1 MRALQPRGRA
11 MRWLALALVARSA
24 TTTTCPGTA
33 PTDDTP
39 APVAGCGFDET
50 WCGWNATSHEGTRW
64 TLGTET
70 TPTRFTGPNEGVNGT
85 GYAYVEASH
94 PNHPSVTFELTS
106 PLFETPASTV
116 SFAYSMYG
124 AAMGSLAVDTYVDE
138 WICDVW
144 LADGNLGDA
153 AWRSSGL
160 IDVSS
165 ATRIR
170 IRAVTG
176 AGAAGDA
183 AVDNVVVTA
192 APAPSMKPSL
202 SLRPTPT
209 PSRTPGSP
217 TSSPIST
224 PTPAPRPETPAPS
237 PKAAV
242 AASSSKD
249 DKQSEEDALGDPD
262 AASTAGLVYI
272 LGGCLLALS
281 CGLFGAVRLKHCN
294 KPKPP
299 LHVEL
304 GLKKAGSGPPPK
316 VQRDEDAMRLR
327 RQELG
332 AMAWSSDESDDDEE
346 AQKRDE
352 DNRAALFRR
361 QPSSLETRSQQA
373 RAPAASS
380 DGEDAELEQALA
392 RAREAERRR
401 AAGAVASSGAPI
413 ARDDEDAELQQ
424 ALAASRAQAAADE
437 RRRALQPV
445 LAARPASPEDMAMSS
460 EDEELEVREHPE
472 FSPQKLAL
480 YDDLD
485 RSRRSAS
492 PILRVPSPAGGA
504 LLSEA
509 SIKRAQQSSRAS
521 SPRISEASLQRAA
534 RKPSPLFGRSSSPF
548 SGDSWGPSA
557 ASDGDWPSPE
567 PSPDAR
573 PPPPPWKGDNSPGSF
588 EARRFSEKA
597 DDVAASDGSASS
609 GWPDAT

>member
-1 MRALQPRGRA
+1 
-11 MRWLALALVARSA
+11 
-24 TTTTCPGTA
+24 
-33 PTDDTP
+33 
-39 APVAGCGFDET
+39 
-50 WCGWNATSHEGTRW
+50 
-64 TLGTET
+64 
-70 TPTRFTGPNEGVNGT
+70 
-85 GYAYVEASH
+85 
-94 PNHPSVTFELTS
+94 
-106 PLFETPASTV
+106 
-116 SFAYSMYG
+116 
-124 AAMGSLAVDTYVDE
+124 
-138 WICDVW
+138 
-144 LADGNLGDA
+144 
-153 AWRSSGL
+153 
-160 IDVSS
+160 
-165 ATRIR
+165 
-170 IRAVTG
+170 
-176 AGAAGDA
+176 
-183 AVDNVVVTA
+183 
-192 APAPSMKPSL
+192 
-202 SLRPTPT
+202 
-209 PSRTPGSP
+209 
-217 TSSPIST
+217 
-224 PTPAPRPETPAPS
+224 
-237 PKAAV
+237 
-242 AASSSKD
+242 
-249 DKQSEEDALGDPD
+249 
-262 AASTAGLVYI
+262 
-272 LGGCLLALS
+272 
-281 CGLFGAVRLKHCN
+281 
-294 KPKPP
+294 
-299 LHVEL
+299 
-304 GLKKAGSGPPPK
+304 
-316 VQRDEDAMRLR
+316 MRLR

-332 AMAWSSDESDDDEE
+332 AMAWSSDEESDDDEE
-346 AQKRDE
+346 AQKKDE
-352 DNRAALFRR
+352 ENRAALFRR
-361 QPSSLETRSQQA
+361 QPSSLETRSQKA

-534 RKPSPLFGRSSSPF
+534 RKPSPLFGRSASPF
-548 SGDSWGPSA
+548 SGDSWGPSG
-557 ASDGDWPSPE
+557 ASDDWPSPE

-573 PPPPPWKGDNSPGSF
+573 PPPPPWTGDASPGSF

>member
-1 MRALQPRGRA
+1 M
-11 MRWLALALVARSA
+11 V
-24 TTTTCPGTA
+24 
-33 PTDDTP
+33 
-39 APVAGCGFDET
+39 
-50 WCGWNATSHEGTRW
+50 
-64 TLGTET
+64 
-70 TPTRFTGPNEGVNGT
+70 
-85 GYAYVEASH
+85 
-94 PNHPSVTFELTS
+94 FELTS
-106 PLFETPASTV
+106 PLFEAPASSL

-124 AAMGSLAVDTYVDE
+124 AAMGSLAVDTYVDA
-138 WICDVW
+138 WDCDVW
-144 LADGNLGDA
+144 YVEGNLGDA
-153 AWRSSGL
+153 AWRSSGV

-183 AVDNVVVTA
+183 AIDNVVVTA
-192 APAPSMKPSL
+192 APAPSMKPSI
-202 SLRPTPT
+202 SLRPSPA

-224 PTPAPRPETPAPS
+224 PTPAPITIPETPAPS
-237 PKAAV
+237 TKAVV
-242 AASSSKD
+242 ASSSSSKD
-249 DKQSEEDALGDPD
+249 DKQSKEDALGDPD
-262 AASTAGLVYI
+262 AASTSGLVYI

-281 CGLFGAVRLKHCN
+281 CGLLGAVRLKHCN

-304 GLKKAGSGPPPK
+304 GLKKRSEAGPPPERK
-316 VQRDEDAMRLR
+316 RDEDAMRLR

-361 QPSSLETRSQQA
+361 QPSSLETRSQK
-373 RAPAASS
+373 
-380 DGEDAELEQALA
+380 EDAELERALA
-392 RAREAERRR
+392 RAEEAERRR
-401 AAGAVASSGAPI
+401 AAG
-413 ARDDEDAELQQ
+413 DAELER
-424 ALAASRAQAAADE
+424 ALAASKVTAAAE
-437 RRRALQPV
+437 ASRR
-445 LAARPASPEDMAMSS
+445 ARPASPEDMAMSS
-460 EDEELEVREHPE
+460 EDEEIEIREHPE

-492 PILRVPSPAGGA
+492 PILRVPSPPMGA

-521 SPRISEASLQRAA
+521 SPRISEA
-534 RKPSPLFGRSSSPF
+534 RKPSPLFGRSASPF

-557 ASDGDWPSPE
+557 ASDDWPSPE

-573 PPPPPWKGDNSPGSF
+573 PPPPPWQGDASPGSF

>member
-1 MRALQPRGRA
+1 
-11 MRWLALALVARSA
+11 
-24 TTTTCPGTA
+24 
-33 PTDDTP
+33 
-39 APVAGCGFDET
+39 
-50 WCGWNATSHEGTRW
+50 
-64 TLGTET
+64 
-70 TPTRFTGPNEGVNGT
+70 
-85 GYAYVEASH
+85 
-94 PNHPSVTFELTS
+94 
-106 PLFETPASTV
+106 
-116 SFAYSMYG
+116 MYG
-124 AAMGSLAVDTYVDE
+124 AAMGSLAVDTYVDG
-138 WICDVW
+138 WVCDVW
-144 LADGNLGDA
+144 VVEGNLGDA
-153 AWRSSGL
+153 AWRSSGV

-183 AVDNVVVTA
+183 AIDNVVVTA
-192 APAPSMKPSL
+192 APAPSMKPSM
-202 SLRPTPT
+202 SLRPSPA

-224 PTPAPRPETPAPS
+224 PTPAPITIPETPAPS
-237 PKAAV
+237 TKAVV
-242 AASSSKD
+242 ASSSSSKD

-262 AASTAGLVYI
+262 AASTSGLVYI

-281 CGLFGAVRLKHCN
+281 CGLLGAVRLKHCN

-352 DNRAALFRR
+352 ENRTALFRR
-361 QPSSLETRSQQA
+361 QPSSLETRSQKA
-373 RAPAASS
+373 RAPSA
-380 DGEDAELEQALA
+380 DEDAELERALA
-392 RAREAERRR
+392 RAEEAERRR
-401 AAGAVASSGAPI
+401 AAD
-413 ARDDEDAELQQ
+413 RAELER
-424 ALAASRAQAAADE
+424 ALAASKVTAAAE
-437 RRRALQPV
+437 ASNR
-445 LAARPASPEDMAMSS
+445 ARPASPEDMAMSS

-534 RKPSPLFGRSSSPF
+534 RAAAPPKAPSPLFGRSASPF
-548 SGDSWGPSA
+548 SGDPGARAARRTVIGPRRSRRPTRGRRRRRGRGTRRRGPSRRGG
-557 ASDGDWPSPE
+557 SRRRLMMWPPRTG
-567 PSPDAR
+567 P
-573 PPPPPWKGDNSPGSF
+573 
-588 EARRFSEKA
+588 RRRA
-597 DDVAASDGSASS
+597 GPTRRD
-609 GWPDAT
+609 

>member
-1 MRALQPRGRA
+1 

-39 APVAGCGFDET
+39 SPVAGCSFDDGT
-50 WCGWNATSHEGTRW
+50 FCGWNATSNEGTRW

-70 TPTRFTGPNEGVNGT
+70 TPTRFTGPTEGVNGT

-94 PNHPSVTFELTS
+94 PNHPSVVFELTS
-106 PLFETPASTV
+106 PLFETPASSL

-124 AAMGSLAVDTYVDE
+124 AAMGSLSVDTYDGE
-138 WICDVW
+138 WACDVW
-144 LADGNLGDA
+144 YVEGNLGDA
-153 AWRSSGL
+153 AWRSSGE

-165 ATRIR
+165 ATRLR

-183 AVDNVVVTA
+183 AIDNVVVTA

-217 TSSPIST
+217 TSSPVAA
-224 PTPAPRPETPAPS
+224 PTQQPQPETPAPS
-237 PKAAV
+237 SQKVV

-304 GLKKAGSGPPPK
+304 GLKKAGSGPPPQ

-332 AMAWSSDESDDDEE
+332 AMAWSSDEESDDDEE

-361 QPSSLETRSQQA
+361 QPSSLETRSQKA
-373 RAPAASS
+373 RAPSS
-380 DGEDAELEQALA
+380 DGEDAELERALA

-401 AAGAVASSGAPI
+401 AAGAVASAGAPI
-413 ARDDEDAELQQ
+413 ARYDEDAELER
-424 ALAASRAQAAADE
+424 ALAASKASAAADE

-521 SPRISEASLQRAA
+521 SPRVSEASLQRAA
-534 RKPSPLFGRSSSPF
+534 RAAAPPKAPSPLFGRSASPF

-573 PPPPPWKGDNSPGSF
+573 PPPPPWQGDASPGSF

>member
-1 MRALQPRGRA
+1 
-11 MRWLALALVARSA
+11 
-24 TTTTCPGTA
+24 
-33 PTDDTP
+33 
-39 APVAGCGFDET
+39 
-50 WCGWNATSHEGTRW
+50 
-64 TLGTET
+64 
-70 TPTRFTGPNEGVNGT
+70 
-85 GYAYVEASH
+85 
-94 PNHPSVTFELTS
+94 
-106 PLFETPASTV
+106 
-116 SFAYSMYG
+116 
-124 AAMGSLAVDTYVDE
+124 
-138 WICDVW
+138 
-144 LADGNLGDA
+144 
-153 AWRSSGL
+153 
-160 IDVSS
+160 
-165 ATRIR
+165 
-170 IRAVTG
+170 
-176 AGAAGDA
+176 
-183 AVDNVVVTA
+183 
-192 APAPSMKPSL
+192 
-202 SLRPTPT
+202 
-209 PSRTPGSP
+209 
-217 TSSPIST
+217 
-224 PTPAPRPETPAPS
+224 
-237 PKAAV
+237 
-242 AASSSKD
+242 
-249 DKQSEEDALGDPD
+249 
-262 AASTAGLVYI
+262 
-272 LGGCLLALS
+272 
-281 CGLFGAVRLKHCN
+281 
-294 KPKPP
+294 
-299 LHVEL
+299 
-304 GLKKAGSGPPPK
+304 
-316 VQRDEDAMRLR
+316 MRLR

-346 AQKRDE
+346 AQKKDE
-352 DNRAALFRR
+352 ENRTALFRR
-361 QPSSLETRSQQA
+361 QPSSLETRSQKA
-373 RAPAASS
+373 RAPAGSS

-521 SPRISEASLQRAA
+521 SPRVSEASLQRAA
-534 RKPSPLFGRSSSPF
+534 RAAAPPKAPSPLFGRSASPF

-573 PPPPPWKGDNSPGSF
+573 PPPPPWQGDASPGSF